1 LLFAEARMVRQV
13 VALLAALLSGAPSI
27 ARAGDIAFTV
37 INDSSYDLVSFY
49 TAPANARAAWG
60 HNLLGEY
67 RLRARTKGT
76 ATIAGGDEY
85 CVYDLKYVLSDG
97 ETYYKSDLDICRIAS
112 YRIFD

>member
-1 LLFAEARMVRQV
+1 MRR
-13 VALLAALLSGAPSI
+13 VAAIVAALLLAVP

-37 INDSSYDLVSFY
+37 INDSSYDLVSFF
-49 TAPANARAAWG
+49 TTPANARAWG

-67 RLRARTKGT
+67 TLRARTRGT
-76 ATIAGGDEY
+76 ATIAGGDQY

-97 ETYYKSDLDICRIAS
+97 ETYYKRDLDICQIAS